1 MPETA
6 IAIVIPVRNEG
17 PFLSPALEQI
27 TRQVQSVRL
36 DYRIV
41 LVENGS
47 VDDTGQQAVSLAG
60 DDPRALALR
69 LPRADYGRSVRR
81 GMEEAAAPGRG
92 WIILFHLDRF
102 SGEFVQYAMN
112 SAADVIT
119 DAGSMPET
127 PDGGSRFG
135 HRALKALGR
144 LTGLPSGVAYGGR
157 RLIALRAPVAAALLS
172 QIEREHDLFDAE
184 MLIRA
189 EMSGYQTEEAP
200 VAVEELRPPRSS
212 FLRSLPGVLRGMLVL
227 RRSLRGNP
235 PRPAGPR

>member
-1 MPETA
+1 M
-6 IAIVIPVRNEG
+6 
-17 PFLSPALEQI
+17 SPALEQI

-47 VDDTGQQAVSLAG
+47 VDDTRQQTVSWAG

-81 GMEEAAAPGRG
+81 GMEEAATAPGRG

-102 SGEFVQYAMN
+102 SGEFVQYAMD
-112 SAADVIT
+112 STADVIT
-119 DAGSMPET
+119 DAGSRPET
-127 PDGGSRFG
+127 PDGISRFG
-135 HRALKALGR
+135 HRVLKALGR

-189 EMSGYQTEEAP
+189 EMSGYQIEEAP
-200 VAVEELRPPRSS
+200 VALEELRPPRSS
-212 FLRSLPGVLRGMLVL
+212 FLRNLPGILRGMLVL
-227 RRSLRGNP
+227 RCSLRRNP
-235 PRPAGPR
+235 PR